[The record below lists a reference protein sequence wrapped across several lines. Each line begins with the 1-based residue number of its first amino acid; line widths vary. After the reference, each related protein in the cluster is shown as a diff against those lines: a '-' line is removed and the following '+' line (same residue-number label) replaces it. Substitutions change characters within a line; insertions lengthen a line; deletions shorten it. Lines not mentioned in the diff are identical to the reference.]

1 MRFAV
6 VGAGGVGGYFGGRLA
21 KGGAE
26 VAFIA
31 RGATLEALRRGGL
44 RVDSFQGDFALDS
57 VVATDDPADVG
68 PVDVVLVA
76 VKAWQIAEVAGR
88 LGPLLGADTAVI
100 PLENGLEASDLLAA
114 AVGRDHVMGGLCGIV
129 SFIESPGHIRHAGI
143 DPFIMF
149 GELDNARSARVDRVA
164 AGMKAAGVDGQ
175 IAPDIHRSMWT
186 KFLFIAPMSGVG
198 SVTRVPVGI
207 WRSMP
212 EPRRLALLGL
222 EEIGAIAVARG
233 ISLAPDA
240 VERTMERYDGL
251 PPGSTSSLQRD
262 LMAGKP
268 SELEAQIGAVVRLG
282 RDAGVPTPVHDFL
295 YAALLPAERIAR
307 GEAPGAQ

>member
-1 MRFAV
+1 MRVAV
-6 VGAGGVGGYFGGRLA
+6 IGAGGVGGYFGGRLA

-44 RVDSFQGDFALDS
+44 RVDSFQGDFALHS
-57 VVATDDPADVG
+57 VVATDNPAEVG

-114 AVGRDHVMGGLCGIV
+114 ALGRDHVLGGLCGIV

-149 GELDNARSARVDRVA
+149 GELDNVRSARVDAIA

-198 SVTRVPVGI
+198 SVTRVPVGV
-207 WRSMP
+207 WRSIP
-212 EPRRLALLGL
+212 EPRRMALLGL
-222 EEIGAIAVARG
+222 GEIQAIAVARR

-262 LMAGKP
+262 VMAGKP

-282 RDAGVPTPVHDFL
+282 RDAGVPTPVHDCL
-295 YAALLPAERIAR
+295 YAALLPAERLAR
-307 GEAPGAQ
+307 GEGPGLP